1 MKYAFFQGCVTPQ
14 KENAYELS
22 LRKVAEKLGI
32 ELVTLEEQNC
42 CGFFV
47 EPVDHLSATVM
58 AARDLALFDA
68 SGLNA
73 VTPCPACY
81 GQLNRVKNELLADK
95 KLYDEVN
102 SILAKVNR
110 KFLGTSKIKHFMT
123 VLIDEVGMEKIKN
136 SVVKPLENL
145 KVAPFYGCHLL
156 KPSYE
161 VNTDDPENPQLLNLL
176 VTLTGAKMVDYGEK
190 KLCCGQSAN
199 SVDEA
204 LSLAISK
211 TILNSIRKGGAD
223 AMVTV
228 CPACHMQFDLV
239 AGAKLRD
246 LRIPVL
252 HYTQLLGLAQGI
264 SPNELGLDENRV
276 PVDDIIEIIGA
287 V

>member
-1 MKYAFFQGCVTPQ
+1 MKYVFFQGCTTPQ

-22 LRKVAEKLGI
+22 MRKVAAKLDI

-47 EPVDHLSATVM
+47 EPVDHLSATIM

-81 GQLNRVKNELLADK
+81 GQLNRVKNELLTDK
-95 KLYDEVN
+95 KLFDEVN
-102 SILAKVNR
+102 SILKGINR
-110 KFLGTSKIKHFMT
+110 KFLGTSEIKHFMT

-136 SVVKPLENL
+136 SVVKPLANL

-161 VNTDDPENPQLLNLL
+161 VNTDDPENPQLLNSL
-176 VTLTGAKMVDYGEK
+176 VALTGAKMVDYSEK

-199 SVDEA
+199 GVDEE
-204 LSLAISK
+204 LSLTISK
-211 TILNSIRKGGAD
+211 TILKSIRKAGAD

-252 HYTQLLGLAQGI
+252 HYTQLLGLAQGL
-264 SPNELGLDENRV
+264 SPSELGLGENRV
-276 PVDDIIEIIGA
+276 PTDAIVEMIGA

>member
-102 SILAKVNR
+102 SILTKVNR

>member
-1 MKYAFFQGCVTPQ
+1 VKYAFFQGCVTPQ

-22 LRKVAEKLGI
+22 LRKVAEKLSI

-110 KFLGTSKIKHFMT
+110 KFVGTSEIKHFMT
-123 VLIDEVGMEKIKN
+123 VLIDEVGIEKVKN

-161 VNTDDPENPQLLNLL
+161 VNTDDPENPELLNSL
-176 VTLTGAKMVDYGEK
+176 VALTGAKMVDYGEK

-199 SVDEA
+199 NVDEA
-204 LSLAISK
+204 LSLTISK
-211 TILNSIRKGGAD
+211 TILNSIKKAGAD

-239 AGAKLRD
+239 AGAKLQD

-264 SPNELGLDENRV
+264 SPDELGLAENRV
-276 PVDDIIEIIGA
+276 PTDDIIEMIGA